1 MPGYCDGEQQKMLLL
16 HRQIEFMSKNINN
29 AFPVSFGNVNQNTF
43 SQGISSFEHRERT
56 CSGIFGYDNTQFMNL
71 QHKIDEIPYEASNTV
86 FPNALRQ
93 QFGGNLGHAPD
104 ILSGN
109 WKNQGTE
116 KAEYL
121 DLDNFQPYESNGNIV
136 HKVQNRYIDKP
147 SRCDSQG
154 YDVGIHDNYDFGISN
169 HRPMAAFDMRF
180 TFPRQPIGDQG
191 GTSLESTTLPRKLCV
206 SDHGSIEQCE
216 SLLCAV
222 CGDKAK
228 CQHYGVR
235 TCEGCKG
242 FFKRTVQKSPNY
254 VCVGDKKCMID
265 KGRRNRCQSCRFQK
279 CLSVGMTKEVVRSGY
294 LKGRRGRLPS
304 KSKHAI
310 YYSSPSHS
318 GQ

>member
-1 MPGYCDGEQQKMLLL
+1 
-16 HRQIEFMSKNINN
+16 MS
-29 AFPVSFGNVNQNTF
+29 
-43 SQGISSFEHRERT
+43 
-56 CSGIFGYDNTQFMNL
+56 
-71 QHKIDEIPYEASNTV
+71 YEASYRV
-86 FPNALRQ
+86 FPSSCRQ
-93 QFGGNLGHAPD
+93 QFGGNPGHTPD

-121 DLDNFQPYESNGNIV
+121 DLDKIDNNFQSYESNGNIV
-136 HKVQNRYIDKP
+136 HTVQNRYIDDR

-154 YDVGIHDNYDFGISN
+154 YDIGIHDNYSFGVSN
-169 HRPMAAFDMRF
+169 QRAMTPFDMRY
-180 TFPRQPIGDQG
+180 TIPRQPTGDQG
-191 GTSLESTTLPRKLCV
+191 CTTSMQSTTLPRKLCV
-206 SDHGSIEQCE
+206 SDHNSIEQCE

-279 CLSVGMTKEVVRSGY
+279 CLSVGMTKEVVRSGF

-304 KSKHAI
+304 KSKHAL
-310 YYSSPSHS
+310 YYSSPSRT
-318 GQ
+318 